1 MNREYFETRT
11 KAVPGDR
18 GYTDDLYEGMWQDE
32 VLDIIGVSNMAIR
45 IIFYDAN
52 SL

>member
-11 KAVPGDR
+11 KAVPGDI